1 MRKIH
6 IFAAFAA
13 ILALSA
19 SSLAYSQ
26 TKTDTT
32 ISGHVTDAKTGE
44 HLPYITI
51 LLRGTNI
58 GTQTSASGHYTLRN
72 LPVGRFELVATS
84 IGYKESI
91 MQIELKRGESY
102 EANFLLEEGNLAIEE
117 VVVSATRNHS
127 SRKEA
132 PTLVNVVDN
141 SIFVKTVSPTLA
153 DGLVFQPG
161 VRVENDCQNCGFS
174 QARINGLDGHYSQIL
189 IDSRPIFSS
198 LAGVY
203 GLEQIPA
210 TMIERVE
217 VVRGGG
223 SALFGAS
230 AMSKGVPPWRRRS

>member
-72 LPVGRFELVATS
+72 LPAG
-84 IGYKESI
+84 
-91 MQIELKRGESY
+91 RGESY
-102 EANFLLEEGNLAIEE
+102 HRRGCGKCNKKPLFPKRGANTSECGRQQHLCKDRLPYPCGWACLPARCEGGE
-117 VVVSATRNHS
+117 
-127 SRKEA
+127 
-132 PTLVNVVDN
+132 
-141 SIFVKTVSPTLA
+141 
-153 DGLVFQPG
+153 
-161 VRVENDCQNCGFS
+161 
-174 QARINGLDGHYSQIL
+174 
-189 IDSRPIFSS
+189 
-198 LAGVY
+198 
-203 GLEQIPA
+203 
-210 TMIERVE
+210 
-217 VVRGGG
+217 
-223 SALFGAS
+223 
-230 AMSKGVPPWRRRS
+230 